1 VSQAHFE
8 SEFSQFSLYFFDPSA
23 QVLVPEPV
31 YLPRGAQASTR
42 LVSGL
47 LLGPESPLSRVER
60 TFIPSE
66 TALGDISVPVSRD
79 GVADVAL
86 SDDVLD
92 LFFAAGDRADVER
105 GLQRLLEARPATVI
119 FSGRLGPDPARAIA
133 WLAEMT
139 Q

>member
-1 VSQAHFE
+1 MKAITDFYGV
-8 SEFSQFSLYFFDPSA
+8 DPA
-23 QVLVPEPV
+23 APV
-31 YLPRGAQASTR
+31 
-42 LVSGL
+42 
-47 LLGPESPLSRVER
+47 
-60 TFIPSE
+60 
-66 TALGDISVPVSRD
+66 
-79 GVADVAL
+79 